1 MTALPSW
8 CEWRFEEPRLE
19 LAWYPFAM
27 LTSLREHKFD
37 DLVAAITDSDDPLL
51 YERACRALAALL
63 SADDIDDR
71 FACS

>member
-1 MTALPSW
+1 
-8 CEWRFEEPRLE
+8 
-19 LAWYPFAM
+19 M
-27 LTSLREHKFD
+27 LISLREHKFD